1 MIKYLPRVRLYTDR
15 EKDSEI
21 LAWLSKMPKGL
32 KSQTIKDAIWASY
45 KGTKARPP
53 QGVAPNAAAR
63 APQENLIRTPSG
75 TMHGSLTLDTREL
88 LADIRQIVEAGV
100 AQGLA
105 HHGAALT
112 MKEEPSKDD
121 EVKVLLDDLDMS
133 FILDDDEEE

>member
-21 LAWLSKMPKGL
+21 LDWLSKMPKGL

-45 KGTKARPP
+45 KGTSPTPPP
-53 QGVAPNAAAR
+53 QRAVHQEVAR
-63 APQENLIRTPSG
+63 EPQKRTPNG
-75 TMHGSLTLDTREL
+75 TIQGSLTLDTRSL

-105 HHGAALT
+105 HQLSALAVQ
-112 MKEEPSKDD
+112 KEPSSG
-121 EVKVLLDDLDMS
+121 EEIEGLLDDLNMS
-133 FILDDDEEE
+133 FMLDDEEQ